1 VEQHGAG
8 TRQQDRPAP
17 HDPPPETVRRRV
29 GTTGVFAVIGAAA
42 NATAIITFLAQ
53 APDLALFCAALL
65 PIGAG
70 GYIFRR
76 SWGRPA
82 RFRVLV
88 AAASVAAGTFLLGH
102 LAFPAAAAEPMSAG
116 ATSGPVPG
124 AASVPS
130 SAAVSAPPSGPSSA
144 GVVVR
149 PSTVDKTLFSG
160 PVTLTA
166 GTGVDVDGGP
176 GTVVDTSGPNGV
188 IDLFTADG
196 SFVRVN
202 GGDVYYDSG
211 PPAAGRS
218 RCERLARTQAQPG
231 QGEGFD
237 IIGFQYCFLTSAG
250 HPALYRVNDT
260 GTGSP
265 YVVLSVTVWDS

>member
-8 TRQQDRPAP
+8 TRQQDRPGP
-17 HDPPPETVRRRV
+17 IDPPLETVRRRV
-29 GTTGVFAVIGAAA
+29 GTTGVFAVIGAVA

-102 LAFPAAAAEPMSAG
+102 LAFPSVAG
-116 ATSGPVPG
+116 QPVATRGASG
-124 AASVPS
+124 ASSGTASTPS
-130 SAAVSAPPSGPSSA
+130 SGLSTA
-144 GVVVR
+144 GVVAR
-149 PSTVDKTLFSG
+149 PSIVDKTLFSG

-176 GTVVDTSGPNGV
+176 GTVVDTTGPNGA
-188 IDLFTADG
+188 IDLFSADG
-196 SFVRVN
+196 SFVRAN
-202 GGDVYYDSG
+202 GGDVYHDSG
-211 PPAAGRS
+211 PPATGRS
-218 RCERLARTQAQPG
+218 RCERLARTQTQPG

-250 HPALYRVNDT
+250 HPALFRVNDT